1 MEIASLIETGS
12 CKEEVFH
19 IARAVRLTNSLK
31 KKLAEPNL
39 LQAFLDFALSPRS
52 ELHNRLSGFLDHQ
65 VTSKRFEKYHF
76 LLMI

>member
-1 MEIASLIETGS
+1 
-12 CKEEVFH
+12 
-19 IARAVRLTNSLK
+19 LK

-52 ELHNRLSGFLDHQ
+52 ELHNLLSGFLDHQ
-65 VTSKRFEKYHF
+65 VTSKRFEKCHF